1 MLLLLSNN
9 KKMKNLLLITSILF
23 FGSIILPSHAQ
34 ITVTDSDMPQENY
47 SYISDVVADFIG
59 VDYMQT
65 GINQTWDYSSLIGI
79 ALDTLYCAPVSST
92 PFAYQ
97 FFFNNIFLYPDYVAN
112 YAVPAP
118 DLGAGGGAGV
128 ALTDRFEYFRNDSQ
142 GHQIVGFGAEIQ
154 AIPTSVK
161 YDTID
166 YIYDFPMDFGNST
179 TSNAEY
185 LIAVPTFGAYGQWIT
200 RSKVVDGWGS
210 VSTPAGTYNCLRV
223 QTVLEQ
229 TDTIFA
235 DIVGFGSVIPRP
247 NDTIYDF
254 ITTGEGIPVLTIT
267 VGVAGISQVLFKSS
281 ELTSIKETP
290 TQRIELY
297 PNPATNRIVLE
308 TDRNGS
314 LEIFDLSGKLINKRN
329 YSAFNEIDLS
339 NMSQGLYHIVLTS
352 NQGEKVSRKIEVIK

>member
-1 MLLLLSNN
+1 
-9 KKMKNLLLITSILF
+9 MKNTLLIATILF
-23 FGSIILPSHAQ
+23 VGSAIFPSQAQ

-47 SYISDVVADFIG
+47 SYISDVVADFTGI
-59 VDYMQT
+59 DYLQT
-65 GINQTWDYSSLIGI
+65 GTNQTWDYSSLVGI
-79 ALDTLYCAPVSST
+79 AFDTLYCAPVSST

-97 FFFNNIFLYPDYVAN
+97 FFFNNMILYPDYVAD

-118 DLGAGGGAGV
+118 DLSAGGGAGV

-154 AIPTSVK
+154 AVPTSVK
-161 YDTID
+161 YDIID
-166 YIYDFPMDFGNST
+166 YIYDFPMDFGNAT

-200 RSKVVDGWGS
+200 RNKVVDGWGA
-210 VSTPAGTYNCLRV
+210 VTTPSGTYNCLRV

-235 DIVGFGSVIPRP
+235 DLVGFGTVIPRP

-254 ITTGEGIPVLTIT
+254 ITNGEGIPVLSIT
-267 VGVAGISQVLFKSS
+267 VGAAGISQVLFKSS
-281 ELTSIKETP
+281 ELNSVDEISSQPVK
-290 TQRIELY
+290 LY
-297 PNPATNRIVLE
+297 PNPANNNIILE

-314 LEIFDLSGKLINKRN
+314 FEIFDLSGKLILKESYNAYTN
-329 YSAFNEIDLS
+329 INLS
-339 NMSQGLYHIVLTS
+339 NLNQGLYHIVLTS
-352 NQGEKVSRKIEVIK
+352 DEGGKVSRKIEVIK